1 MWFSSDAHQFVA
13 WLLMFNALVDEL
25 EFLIA
30 RNPLSLYGVVGIRS
44 REQKNELR
52 SMGARDM
59 HS

>member
-1 MWFSSDAHQFVA
+1 
-13 WLLMFNALVDEL
+13 MFNALVDEL

-52 SMGARDM
+52 FMGARDM